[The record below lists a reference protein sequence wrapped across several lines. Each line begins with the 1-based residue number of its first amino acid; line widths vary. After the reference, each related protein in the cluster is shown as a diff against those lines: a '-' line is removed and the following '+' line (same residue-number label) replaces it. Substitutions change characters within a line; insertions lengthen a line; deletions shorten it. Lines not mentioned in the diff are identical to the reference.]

1 MGVTNNLAYC
11 NIELITTVKIFT
23 AEAPVAI
30 SNNYS
35 SILKFELLSC
45 HKNFTFFRQK
55 IFCCEIKVVELNLAS
70 GIFGN
75 IKPTRTTHL

>member
-1 MGVTNNLAYC
+1 MGGTNSLAYC
-11 NIELITTVKIFT
+11 NIEKITSVEIFI

-35 SILKFELLSC
+35 SILKLELLSG
-45 HKNFTFFRQK
+45 HKNFTFLRQK
-55 IFCCEIKVVELNLAS
+55 IFCREIKDVDLKLAS

>member
-1 MGVTNNLAYC
+1 MGGTNSLAYC
-11 NIELITTVKIFT
+11 NIEKITTVEIFT

-35 SILKFELLSC
+35 SILKLELLSG

-55 IFCCEIKVVELNLAS
+55 IFCCEIKDVDLNLAS
-70 GIFGN
+70 RIFGN
-75 IKPTRTTHL
+75 IKQIWTANH